1 MDSIVIELAFPDGA
15 YSKRV
20 LFQLLHDAV
29 DECPRES
36 KRFPQE
42 LWDAVGDL
50 SVTIELQELLEG
62 PLLAANAATL
72 KNEPRE
78 MPDEYEKW
86 VDAQIIS
93 EEASKHI
100 DTFQGLVN
108 PLTKTRTKSGLDSV
122 WKSINQ
128 NYKSVSGGQDI
139 DTVWQLDGALER
151 SPQWHSVYVPALADD
166 GPPGLALAKGKRGN
180 KSNKKMLAISNGADD
195 ESNDSMPPL
204 TSVSDTPE
212 ESSNDE
218 SSDDENDDDDDD
230 DDDSD
235 AGYDTDEED
244 ELREMMKEA
253 MNAAM
258 ENPDFFDP
266 RADPKDFQAFNEIA
280 NERKGNPFLKL
291 LGSLRGVFDFPFKG
305 LMLMEL

>member
-1 MDSIVIELAFPDGA
+1 M
-15 YSKRV
+15 
-20 LFQLLHDAV
+20 

-36 KRFPQE
+36 KKFPQE
-42 LWDAVGDL
+42 LWNAVGDL

-62 PLLAANAATL
+62 PLLGANAAAL

-86 VDAQIIS
+86 VDAQVIS
-93 EEASKHI
+93 AEASKHI
-100 DTFQGLVN
+100 DTFQNLVN
-108 PLTKTRTKSGLDSV
+108 PLTKTRTQNGLDSV

-128 NYKSVSGGQDI
+128 NYRSVSGGLDI

-151 SPQWHSVYVPALADD
+151 SPQWHSVYMPALAEEDEDDD
-166 GPPGLALAKGKRGN
+166 GPPGLVPVKGRGGN
-180 KSNKKMLAISNGADD
+180 KSNKPMLAIKNGADD
-195 ESNDSMPPL
+195 ESNDSMPEL
-204 TSVSDTPE
+204 QTVSD
-212 ESSNDE
+212 SSEDSSDQE
-218 SSDDENDDDDDD
+218 SSDDESD

-244 ELREMMKEA
+244 ELRDMMKEA

-291 LGSLRGVFDFPFKG
+291 LGSLRGLFDFRRKD
-305 LMLMEL
+305 